1 MHFGGSVWPGTTNGF
16 VALQD
21 HEQFLSWDK
30 LLMAASA
37 SALIHTWAG
46 YPACLY
52 LLSRWF
58 QRSPE
63 RRNDLFTF
71 SIVVAVHNEEA
82 QIAAKLEDCLA
93 WRYPEGAMEIIVASD
108 GSTDGTEQI
117 VRERAGRDA
126 RIRLLR
132 TEGRAGKSGA
142 QNLAAACARGE
153 ILLFTDAGTRTQPDL
168 LERVGHDFGDPEVGL
183 VAPVVQFGRFDSA
196 VSRSQG
202 AYWRLEVFVRQMESD
217 LGILATASGSA
228 FAIRRSL
235 FRPIPVQFGDDCIV
249 PLDVRL
255 QGFTVL
261 QDLGAVVSDEMPH
274 SVENELRTRI
284 RMTARNWGG
293 MLSRPGLLNPFRF
306 PGTAWGL
313 ISHKLLRWMTP
324 VFLALAFLAN
334 GLLAVRGEWQLLLL
348 LQICFY
354 SAAVVGW
361 WRSPGQ
367 GWERVFGYPFAFCLA
382 NLGFFLGVMRSFRGR
397 RIVAYK

>member
-1 MHFGGSVWPGTTNGF
+1 VSFL
-16 VALQD
+16 ALGY
-21 HEQFLSWDK
+21 
-30 LLMAASA
+30 
-37 SALIHTWAG
+37 TWAG
-46 YPACLY
+46 YPA
-52 LLSRWF
+52 LLGILRK
-58 QRSPE
+58 RST
-63 RRNDLFTF
+63 RRAVRGSGNLSF
-71 SIVVAVHNEEA
+71 SIIVAVHNEEA

-93 WRYPEGAMEIIVASD
+93 SRYPEDAIEIIVTSD

-117 VRERAGRDA
+117 VRDWAGRNT

-142 QNLAAACARGE
+142 QNLAASGARGE

-168 LERVGHDFGDPEVGL
+168 LERVSADFGDPEVGL
-183 VAPVVQFGRFDSA
+183 VAPVAQFGSFDSA

-202 AYWRLEVFVRQMESD
+202 AYWRLEVFLRQMESD

-255 QGFTVL
+255 QGFKIL
-261 QDLGAVVSDEMPH
+261 QDPGAVVSDEMPH
-274 SVENELRTRI
+274 SVKNELRTRI

-293 MLSRPGLLNPFRF
+293 MLSRPGLLNPLRF

-324 VFLALAFLAN
+324 FFLALAFLVN
-334 GLLAVRGEWQLLLL
+334 GLLAVQGEWRWLWL

-361 WRSPGQ
+361 RRSPVR

-382 NLGFFLGVMRSFRGR
+382 NLGFFLGVMRSFRGQ
-397 RIVAYK
+397 IVAYK